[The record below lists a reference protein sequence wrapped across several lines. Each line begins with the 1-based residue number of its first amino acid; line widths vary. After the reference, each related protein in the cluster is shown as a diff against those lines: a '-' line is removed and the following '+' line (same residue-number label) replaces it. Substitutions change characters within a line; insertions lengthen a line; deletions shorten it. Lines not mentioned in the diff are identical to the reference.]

1 MLDEESLADATSPIL
16 LGGDAEAKR
25 AATQALVQKYGNG
38 DKGVAMRIERVLLSI
53 ADDEA
58 LTQAHVQPVQQV
70 LDLLHSHFDPSSVS
84 DRAYSLG
91 ISAGRNGARLSHN
104 HATQFAYV
112 EQSLLLWREIL
123 SHLSQ
128 VLLTPTP
135 MTPP

>member
-1 MLDEESLADATSPIL
+1 MRAPLGTISAPSRRH
-16 LGGDAEAKR
+16 LGGHLGGYLA
-25 AATQALVQKYGNG
+25 
-38 DKGVAMRIERVLLSI
+38 
-53 ADDEA
+53 
-58 LTQAHVQPVQQV
+58 
-70 LDLLHSHFDPSSVS
+70 SVS

-135 MTPP
+135 TPMTPP